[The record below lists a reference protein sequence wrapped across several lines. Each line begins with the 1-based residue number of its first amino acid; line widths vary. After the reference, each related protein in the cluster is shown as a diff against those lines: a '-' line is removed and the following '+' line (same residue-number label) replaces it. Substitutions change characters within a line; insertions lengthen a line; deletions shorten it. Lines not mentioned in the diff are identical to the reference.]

1 MEWQLTVAIA
11 VLVPIFLLP
20 AAIVWYMN
28 VTGILEVMN
37 DRRERQKRKG
47 AGRGKAAAAAK

>member
-28 VTGILEVMN
+28 VTGIFEVMK
-37 DRRERQKRKG
+37 DRRERQKREG
-47 AGRGKAAAAAK
+47 AGRRKAAAVAK

>member
-47 AGRGKAAAAAK
+47 AGRGKAAVAK